1 MAASLFCDPPP
12 DLSLTASNSTCTLLH
27 PVCSLFTAISS
38 LFSPRLNITK
48 NSPFFPPSFSLC
60 LLHPQSVFLTLFS
73 SLFFFGGGGDVLER
87 CSVTAKCLL
96 RGAKKI
102 KGEGKPVG
110 DKRRPCCRLESQC
123 TARLSSS
130 TSVGVLLS
138 AFLSSAAC
146 VCKLPVGCL
155 DAWV

>member
-1 MAASLFCDPPP
+1 MAASLFPDPPP

-38 LFSPRLNITK
+38 FFSPLKYHQNL
-48 NSPFFPPSFSLC
+48 SFFLPSFSLC
-60 LLHPQSVFLTLFS
+60 LLHLQSVFLTLFS
-73 SLFFFGGGGDVLER
+73 SLFFGGGGVLER
-87 CSVTAKCLL
+87 CSVTAKCPL

-110 DKRRPCCRLESQC
+110 DRRRPCCRLESRC
-123 TARLSSS
+123 TRLSGS

-138 AFLSSAAC
+138 AFLSSSAC